1 MTRRKVDRGARL
13 SRIIALRVSDSY
25 YERMQEM
32 VAKSNC
38 QTVGELARSILY
50 HEKVN
55 WYHVDAR
62 LESTALELAGIRSE
76 LNAMG
81 RNINQ
86 ITHHFHTAD
95 EMKQKMYDALKVA
108 QEYKKVEAKVDQ
120 LLQITAKICKEWL
133 SGPRGSFAPPKED

>member
-25 YERMQEM
+25 YKRMQEM

-62 LESTALELAGIRSE
+62 LESTAVEVAGIKRE
-76 LNAMG
+76 LNAIG

-86 ITHHFHTAD
+86 ITHHFHTAN
-95 EMKQKMYDALKVA
+95 EPRQKMYDALKVA

-120 LLQITAKICKEWL
+120 LLRTTSPDLQGMI
-133 SGPRGSFAPPKED
+133 